1 MVLFNDMH
9 ALQLITA
16 YLEADRE
23 MSPSSSLCS
32 ASELLMNQRRR
43 LLANIGFYF
52 LFFSSASSIEMMGM
66 EISWTYAGRWLGR
79 LALRNQEPLNL

>member
-43 LLANIGFYF
+43 LLANIRDF
-52 LFFSSASSIEMMGM
+52 LFFSSASSIEMIGM